1 MNKKGISALVVVAIV
16 VIAVVVV
23 GVVAYYMLT
32 SGGGGEENGGGE
44 EGNGVAEAN
53 SLTFDVTATVSGAEE
68 FDKFTVTNLQSGGIL
83 LRVDQTD
90 AQGNDFTYI
99 LNQTAQ
105 SAWAN
110 AMGTGF
116 IDDSANYQ
124 SYADNALIG
133 YVALDGYIQELA
145 NWSGSGDYDF
155 THNGDSFV
163 ISNIYLNP
171 EIPESVFLP
180 A

>member
-1 MNKKGISALVVVAIV
+1 VNKKGISALVIVAIV

-23 GVVAYYMLT
+23 GVVAYYVF
-32 SGGGGEENGGGE
+32 SNGGGGEENGGGE

-53 SLTFDVTATVSGAEE
+53 SLTFDVNANVSGAEE
-68 FDKFTVTNLQSGGIL
+68 FDKFTVKNLQSGGIL

-90 AQGNDFTYI
+90 AQGNEFTYL
-99 LNQTAQ
+99 LNETAQ
-105 SAWAN
+105 SAWADF
-110 AMGTGF
+110 GTGF

-124 SYADNALIG
+124 TYADNTLIG
-133 YVALDGYIQELA
+133 FVALDGYIQELA

-163 ISNIYLNP
+163 ISNIYVDP
-171 EIPESVFLP
+171 EVPDSVFLP
-180 A
+180 E